1 MILPFFFFFLIFFPV
16 SPRWEKQIYA
26 WVGSKGK
33 YAIIIHLR
41 MNTYNTHMRIYTYT
55 DICMYAQKH
64 KHSFPYIDNCS
75 NLFGTLS
82 LFFAGEGG
90 QEWLYCFIH
99 HLFYC
104 LKKKHAF
111 TLSCFWLYLQ
121 FPLGLVALV
130 LKWNLLQKISY
141 GVLLLSCFNHV
152 QPFPTP

>member
-1 MILPFFFFFLIFFPV
+1 
-16 SPRWEKQIYA
+16 
-26 WVGSKGK
+26 
-33 YAIIIHLR
+33 
-41 MNTYNTHMRIYTYT
+41 MNTYNTHMRIYTCT

-152 QPFPTP
+152 QLFVTPWTAAYQAPPSMGFSRQGYWSGLPFPSSSYGISH